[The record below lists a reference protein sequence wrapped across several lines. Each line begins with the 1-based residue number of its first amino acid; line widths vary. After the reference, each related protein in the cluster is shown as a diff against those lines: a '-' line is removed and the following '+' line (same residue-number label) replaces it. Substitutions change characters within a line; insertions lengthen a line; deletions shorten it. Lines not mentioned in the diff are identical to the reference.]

1 MRYLIVSSELLLN
14 VFDWFIFLACDVRQ
28 YSTGGLRCHGE
39 GIRLICHQGYVI
51 SLFMNIKF
59 ENGRINKDDNL
70 WCSFL
75 FCLLFLPGV
84 THNIPLLRDI
94 VTEER
99 FVAGDISTKYLP
111 TVYPDGFKGQQNSKQ
126 FQLADRQD
134 SKVTVNLYLS
144 DIVLS
149 QKGVNTV
156 YVSYSIVVFI
166 KKVMERERSRSFSKF
181 FKQCFTN
188 SCGLSQIRIFWKNV
202 KKFYKLWLFESFVY
216 SFEWYRE
223 TFAPVSFLLLSPT
236 SSVIE

>member
-1 MRYLIVSSELLLN
+1 MRYLIVSSELLLS

-111 TVYPDGFKGQQNSKQ
+111 TVYPDGFKGQQYSKQ

-134 SKVTVNLYLS
+134 SKVTVNLCLS

-149 QKGVNTV
+149 QKGVYTV
-156 YVSYSIVVFI
+156 YVSYNIVVFM
-166 KKVMERERSRSFSKF
+166 KKVMERERSTLVNG
-181 FKQCFTN
+181 QGHCQN
-188 SCGLSQIRIFWKNV
+188 SWNSVLHTLVI
-202 KKFYKLWLFESFVY
+202 
-216 SFEWYRE
+216 
-223 TFAPVSFLLLSPT
+223 SPK
-236 SSVIE
+236 